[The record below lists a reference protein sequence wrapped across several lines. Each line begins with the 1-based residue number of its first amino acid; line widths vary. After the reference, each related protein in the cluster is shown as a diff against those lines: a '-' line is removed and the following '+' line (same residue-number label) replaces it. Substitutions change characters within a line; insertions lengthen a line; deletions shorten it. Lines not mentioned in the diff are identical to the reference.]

1 MATAIAGWGR
11 NFRKRLAGHGCRAAG
26 VTTDRSRANELT
38 CSCAAAL
45 TGIAARRVG
54 STGRVIARGST
65 CRDVAARTCLGRD
78 HAALTGTAARGV
90 AANALRADVAD
101 TIRIRLAALSVR
113 QLITAPI
120 RGLEAGLVHAIRIG
134 IAGRKA

>member
-1 MATAIAGWGR
+1 
-11 NFRKRLAGHGCRAAG
+11 
-26 VTTDRSRANELT
+26 LT

-45 TGIAARRVG
+45 AGIAAGRVG
-54 STGRVIARGST
+54 SAGRVIARGTT
-65 CRDVAARTCLGRD
+65 CRDVAARSRLGRD

-101 TIRIRLAALSVR
+101 AIGIRLAALSVR
-113 QLITAPI
+113 QLVAAPI

-134 IAGRKA
+134 VAGRKA